1 MSFLGNKY
9 IPDYCLPD
17 LPWYERDDLLTW
29 YDQNKFEEFSKD
41 PDNYLKNKKAINFD
55 MIHAQ
60 CRGDKREY
68 SDKIYQ
74 TIVIDHV
81 KKKRHEGK
89 KEPLV
94 LVSIQIKRIYMFKKK
109 LSLSHFLDK

>member
-41 PDNYLKNKKAINFD
+41 PDNYLKNKKVINFD

-68 SDKIYQ
+68 SDKLYQ
-74 TIVIDHV
+74 TIVIDGV
-81 KKKRHEGK
+81 KKMPRRK
-89 KEPLV
+89 KGALGACFHSDKKDLYVENKIILV
-94 LVSIQIKRIYMFKKK
+94 PFFR
-109 LSLSHFLDK
+109 